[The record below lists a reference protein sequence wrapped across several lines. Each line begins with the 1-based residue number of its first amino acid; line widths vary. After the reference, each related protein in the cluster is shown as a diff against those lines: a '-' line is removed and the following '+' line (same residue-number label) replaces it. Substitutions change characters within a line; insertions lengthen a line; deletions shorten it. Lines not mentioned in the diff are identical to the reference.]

1 MAAMWMELEF
11 TSSLGCFPSALMAAM
26 PMELSSL
33 GGFPSAGVLPRSRT
47 LISSAGDDGD
57 DGGDGAD
64 MLAGQLINQ
73 N

>member
-1 MAAMWMELEF
+1 MFMGFALMAAMWMELEL
-11 TSSLGCFPSALMAAM
+11 TSSLGWFPSALMAAT
-26 PMELSSL
+26 PSL
-33 GGFPSAGVLPRSRT
+33 GGFPRSRT